1 MNARAAVLSPAD
13 LAALAAAGIAA
24 GEAERQLAL
33 LAAPPPPLRLE
44 RPCAVGDGIVRL
56 APGDEP
62 ALLAAAREAAA
73 RGALAKFVPAS
84 GAATRM
90 FTGLLALA
98 ADPDAEGGRREAAAV
113 GTSLA
118 RLALRDRLATLLAPR
133 GETAAALAA
142 DPVRLARAIVGADGL
157 DLAALPKGLL
167 PFHLYPEGERTAF
180 VEHLV
185 EGAAYLADREGL
197 CRFDFTVPPGTD
209 PLFHAAL
216 AEAGER
222 HARRL
227 GVRFE
232 VRLSHQERATDT
244 LALAPDGTPF
254 RQPDGRLLLRPG
266 GHGALLGNL
275 EATGRELV
283 LVKNIDNVLPA
294 DRHAEVAHWQQ
305 LLAGLALT
313 LTARRDAMLRALAA
327 APARETIRAAAT
339 LLAALADP
347 EAAALGAEPSPAH
360 LRDRLRRP
368 LRVCGVVR
376 NEGEPGGG
384 PFWVRDEAGRESLQ
398 IVEGAQVAR
407 SDPEQAAIWRAS
419 THFNPVQLACALRDE
434 KGKPFPLARF
444 VDETAV
450 VIAEKREGSRPLRAL
465 ERPGLW
471 NGAMARWHTVFVEVP
486 VAIFAPVKTLL
497 DLARPEHQAG
507 AAPPVDTVSAR
518 PSAG

>member
-1 MNARAAVLSPAD
+1 M
-13 LAALAAAGIAA
+13 
-24 GEAERQLAL
+24 
-33 LAAPPPPLRLE
+33 
-44 RPCAVGDGIVRL
+44 GDGIVRL

-216 AEAGER
+216 AEAGGATAFQR
-222 HARRL
+222 P
-227 GVRFE
+227 FE
-232 VRLSHQERATDT
+232 VRLSHQERATD
-244 LALAPDGTPF
+244 ALSLGGTPF
-254 RQPDGRLLLRPG
+254 SSG
-266 GHGALLGNL
+266 
-275 EATGRELV
+275 
-283 LVKNIDNVLPA
+283 
-294 DRHAEVAHWQQ
+294 
-305 LLAGLALT
+305 
-313 LTARRDAMLRALAA
+313 
-327 APARETIRAAAT
+327 
-339 LLAALADP
+339 
-347 EAAALGAEPSPAH
+347 
-360 LRDRLRRP
+360 
-368 LRVCGVVR
+368 
-376 NEGEPGGG
+376 
-384 PFWVRDEAGRESLQ
+384 
-398 IVEGAQVAR
+398 
-407 SDPEQAAIWRAS
+407 
-419 THFNPVQLACALRDE
+419 
-434 KGKPFPLARF
+434 
-444 VDETAV
+444 
-450 VIAEKREGSRPLRAL
+450 
-465 ERPGLW
+465 
-471 NGAMARWHTVFVEVP
+471 
-486 VAIFAPVKTLL
+486 
-497 DLARPEHQAG
+497 
-507 AAPPVDTVSAR
+507 
-518 PSAG
+518 